1 MYGYCRCGGKW
12 WYIGP
17 RGFWWA
23 EVLQGDDL
31 DLVARLQIFTD
42 SDGTVYTLVHQSNSS
57 ESLRSDL
64 PA

>member
-12 WYIGP
+12 WHIGP

-31 DLVARLQIFTD
+31 DEGLKIYRD

-57 ESLRSDL
+57 GCLRIDL